1 MSFDLKSRPG
11 KLQDKP
17 TIRAYGLLM
26 RFLQA
31 FENGSQHSV
40 YTDVFE
46 KQLNEQTKWD

>member
-1 MSFDLKSRPG
+1 MSIDLKSRPG

-26 RFLQA
+26 SLLQA
-31 FENGSQHSV
+31 FENGPKHSV

-46 KQLNEQTKWD
+46 K